1 MSTLV
6 YKSHI
11 IHAKTNSRRPIV
23 PDDQNGESL
32 YQRIYHVVR
41 RIPPG
46 QVASYGGI
54 ARMVRTGP
62 RQVGYAM
69 AALNAGDNVPWH
81 RVINSR
87 GEISLRKDG
96 RGDSVQ
102 RGLLQSE
109 GVVFDRR
116 GRVDFERFGW
126 IEADLFWLEGVN
138 D

>member
-1 MSTLV
+1 M
-6 YKSHI
+6 
-11 IHAKTNSRRPIV
+11 

-32 YQRIYHVVR
+32 YQRIYRVVR

-69 AALNAGDNVPWH
+69 AALSSHDNVPWH

-96 RGDSVQ
+96 RADTEQ
-102 RGLLQSE
+102 RRLLQAE
-109 GVVFDRR
+109 GVVFDPR
-116 GRVDFERFGW
+116 GRVDFDRFGW
-126 IEADLFWLEGVN
+126 IEADLFWLEGSS

>member
-1 MSTLV
+1 
-6 YKSHI
+6 
-11 IHAKTNSRRPIV
+11 V

-32 YQRIYHVVR
+32 YQRIYRVVR

-69 AALNAGDNVPWH
+69 AALSAHDNVPWH

-87 GEISLRKDG
+87 GEISLRKGGQADTE
-96 RGDSVQ
+96 Q
-102 RGLLQSE
+102 RRLLQAE

-116 GRVDFERFGW
+116 GRVDFDRFGW
-126 IEADLFWLEGVN
+126 IEADLFWLEGSN